1 MSTPVALT
9 IAGSD
14 PSGGAGIQ
22 ADLKTFHQFGVYGMS
37 VITLLTVQN
46 TQRVDAVE
54 TMPADLVRR
63 QLEAVLEDIP
73 PQAAKTGALGSSGI
87 IEVVAGCAAR
97 FGFPLVVDPVMI
109 SKHGAPLMD
118 PEARDTL
125 ARRLL
130 PRAFL
135 VTPNLP
141 EAAVLAGFAVAD
153 PDAMERAARAIAAL
167 GPAAVLVKGGHL
179 AGAAV
184 DVLYYQGQMRHF
196 TAPRLGPGGTHG
208 TGCTYSA
215 AITALLAKGGDLGGA
230 IESAKGFITRAI
242 ESSPGLGKGCGPVN
256 HHAAVAGAEPR
267 PGRSG
272 GRV

>member
-46 TQRVDAVE
+46 TQRVEAVE
-54 TMPADLVRR
+54 IMPPDLVRR

-87 IEVVAGCAAR
+87 IEVVAACVAR
-97 FGFPLVVDPVMI
+97 FEFPLVVDPVMVG
-109 SKHGAPLMD
+109 KHGAPLMA

-130 PRAFL
+130 PRTFL
-135 VTPNLP
+135 LTPNLH

-184 DVLYYQGQMRHF
+184 DVLYYQGAIRHF
-196 TAPRLGPGGTHG
+196 EAPRIMSCSTHG

-215 AITALLAKGGDLGGA
+215 AITAGLAKGRALA
-230 IESAKGFITRAI
+230 TAVEIAKGFISRAI

-256 HHAAVAGAEPR
+256 HHAPVSGAEPR
-267 PGRSG
+267 P
-272 GRV
+272 